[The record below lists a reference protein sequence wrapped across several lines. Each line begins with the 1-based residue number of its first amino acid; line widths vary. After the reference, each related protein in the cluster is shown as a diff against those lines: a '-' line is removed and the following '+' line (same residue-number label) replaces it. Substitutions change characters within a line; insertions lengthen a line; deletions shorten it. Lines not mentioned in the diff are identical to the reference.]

1 MYFLTVRDHKD
12 NLVTRDGNKK
22 GTSKRTYTLYS
33 TTKAVVIPTNE
44 ETARLVTQEREW
56 RVTRKCQEIS
66 SIAFS
71 LFRRLL
77 ENSAEKQWEMI
88 IRDLPLMPCL
98 VLNTQT
104 SRETMPTLWDIIIQ
118 GLPPD
123 ERTQLPVRNDKQL
136 N

>member
-1 MYFLTVRDHKD
+1 MYFLTVRDYKD

-33 TTKAVVIPTNE
+33 TTKAVVIPTTE

-56 RVTRKCQEIS
+56 RVTRKCREIS

-77 ENSAEKQWEMI
+77 ET
-88 IRDLPLMPCL
+88 LPKC
-98 VLNTQT
+98 
-104 SRETMPTLWDIIIQ
+104 S
-118 GLPPD
+118 G
-123 ERTQLPVRNDKQL
+123 K
-136 N
+136 